1 MKIDHPQSDAIARL
15 GELIKDVQ
23 VAMLTTI
30 APDGELTSRPLQ
42 TLQVAFDGDLWFIT
56 SASSGKVVDLASNA
70 HVNLAYA
77 RPGDNTYVSVSGRAQ
92 LLRDRAR
99 LDALW
104 DDHMKAYFPRGK
116 EDPDVVLL
124 KVEVDSAVYWEGPG
138 AFTATLLEIA
148 SRMGAGAG
156 PAAHGEHARI
166 DLPHQPH

>member
-1 MKIDHPQSDAIARL
+1 MKIEHPQSDAIARL
-15 GELIKDVQ
+15 GELIRDVK

-30 APDGELTSRPLQ
+30 APDGELVSRPLQ

-56 SASSGKVVDLASNA
+56 SADSGKVVDLASDE

-77 RPGDNTYVSVSGRAQ
+77 RPADHTYVSVSGRAQ
-92 LLRDRAR
+92 LLRDRDK

-104 DDHMKAYFPRGK
+104 DDRMKAYFPRGK
-116 EDPDVVLL
+116 DDPDVALL
-124 KVEVDSAVYWEGPG
+124 KVEVDTAVYWQGPG

-148 SRMGAGAG
+148 SRVGVGAG
-156 PAAHGEHARI
+156 PAAHAEHARI